1 MFGNGSEVSA
11 DEDAHAGAGQFLI
24 NRRKRVQPCRTGF
37 GSQNRLVDLN
47 PIRTFGCQFAQ
58 QLRVSR
64 QQFGQ
69 QQVFHAAVDAVF
81 LFTQPSQGNGADQGR
96 LDVVA
101 LRFGFFDLRDQ
112 VFGVY
117 FEFGVGRPFGHDEVV
132 VGVEPF
138 GHFHCKLGGVA
149 ACQLEVFG
157 QAQVGRVETEAFRNA
172 AQSAQQIKHMVV
184 EREIAHRQ
192 QIRTCGFL
200 RRPVQTAD
208 FGGYGLQLGFGF
220 RAFPKGFDGKFQ
232 LALRTDARI
241 A

>member
-24 NRRKRVQPCRTGF
+24 NRCKCVQPCGTGF
-37 GSQNRLVDLN
+37 GSQNRLINLN
-47 PIRTFGCQFAQ
+47 PVRTFGGQFAQ
-58 QLRVSR
+58 QLRVSG

-117 FEFGVGRPFGHDEVV
+117 FEFV
-132 VGVEPF
+132 
-138 GHFHCKLGGVA
+138 
-149 ACQLEVFG
+149 
-157 QAQVGRVETEAFRNA
+157 
-172 AQSAQQIKHMVV
+172 SADHSGTMKW
-184 EREIAHRQ
+184 
-192 QIRTCGFL
+192 
-200 RRPVQTAD
+200 
-208 FGGYGLQLGFGF
+208 
-220 RAFPKGFDGKFQ
+220 
-232 LALRTDARI
+232 
-241 A
+241 